1 MTHSTLSPSKRQ
13 NAISDAASSS
23 FQLSNGFVALVAVI
37 ISILVIAA
45 VAGGWYLLRDR
56 VAGKNSGDDGDED
69 VDRVA
74 GFRSNRFNQQ
84 RGGISAGAGYN
95 HNNNSMSNMVA
106 SIGRGGMRPSNFE
119 VEVRVEDQ
127 YQAHDRYT
135 SGQKLRVEENPT
147 GSHNRSLSPQYSDRM
162 STSPMSKVF

>member
-1 MTHSTLSPSKRQ
+1 MTPSTLSPSKRQ

-23 FQLSNGFVALVAVI
+23 FQLSNGFVALIAVI

-56 VAGKNSGDDGDED
+56 VAGKNNTNDGDND
-69 VDRVA
+69 VDRLTA
-74 GFRSNRFNQQ
+74 FRSFQ
-84 RGGISAGAGYN
+84 RNIDSLPSSRILTIA
-95 HNNNSMSNMVA
+95 
-106 SIGRGGMRPSNFE
+106 RGMRPSDFE

-147 GSHNRSLSPQYSDRM
+147 GSNNRSLSPQYSDRM
-162 STSPMSKVF
+162 STSPMSKML